1 MENGGSRIIKSKW
14 GITKDVCG
22 RASREGA
29 PRGEMAKLEV
39 AEDIK
44 AESTNTDV
52 GEATYLSERVCGAER
67 NSRRAMWP
75 RKGQATSTGVING
88 EVRVTIGRNEAKY

>member
-52 GEATYLSERVCGAER
+52 GEATYIFGKVHEAER
-67 NSRRAMWP
+67 SPRRAMRP
-75 RKGQATSTGVING
+75 RKDRATRTGIISN
-88 EVRVTIGRNEAKY
+88 EVRRMTVPNQGSG